1 MKYICFLK
9 QLQNNI
15 YYKTVENEL
24 AHIIYNEIK
33 NNKRVL
39 YLEEGDLLRGI
50 EAFGINYST
59 GGVLGLK
66 IKNVKFYDDYISC
79 NYKYENEY
87 ITLIVKKKI
96 CDNEILGLFE
106 LYK

>member
-15 YYKTVENEL
+15 CHKTIEDDL

-50 EAFGINYST
+50 EAFGINYAT
-59 GGVLGLK
+59 GGVIGLK
-66 IKNVKFYDDYISC
+66 INNI
-79 NYKYENEY
+79 
-87 ITLIVKKKI
+87 
-96 CDNEILGLFE
+96 
-106 LYK
+106 